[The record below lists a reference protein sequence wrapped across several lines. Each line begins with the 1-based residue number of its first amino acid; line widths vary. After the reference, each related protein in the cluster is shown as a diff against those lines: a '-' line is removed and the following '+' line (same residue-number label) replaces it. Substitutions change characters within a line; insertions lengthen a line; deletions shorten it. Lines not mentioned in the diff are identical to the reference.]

1 MVSSSNLQQR
11 DLEARSKQFAVQ
23 VARVVFAL
31 PEGRRTEVL
40 VKQLLRAA
48 TAVGAN
54 YRSAC
59 HAKSRADFIAK
70 MSIAEEEADEVQYW
84 LELMV
89 ELDLLDQETFK
100 RLHREAQEL
109 TAIFVASGKTAKANR

>member
-1 MVSSSNLQQR
+1 MR
-11 DLEARSKQFAVQ
+11 I
-23 VARVVFAL
+23 
-31 PEGRRTEVL
+31 PEGGRPEIL

-70 MSIAEEEADEVQYW
+70 VSIAEEEADEVQYW
-84 LELMV
+84 LEVML
-89 ELDLLDQETFK
+89 ELNLLDRDTFGP
-100 RLHREAQEL
+100 LHREAQEL